1 MLLDLGR
8 AISFLLSLL
17 SFYAVLGA
25 AFFATATTWE
35 QRLVAAIARIVVAAC
50 VSCASGMLFRYE
62 SSPPVPLL
70 RTLPVRLFLWTLVG
84 VVVLFVLAWLLDTY
98 YVPLLWRN
106 QPWVF

>member
-17 SFYAVLGA
+17 SFYAVLGS

-70 RTLPVRLFLWTLVG
+70 RTLPVRLLLWTVAG
-84 VVVLFVLAWLLDTY
+84 VVVLFTLAWLLDTY